1 MAAIHDLLKQITDPK
16 LRERIARQYDDDTRQ
31 KKFGLVY
38 QQHLPEVVPIYSAKP
53 RRGDLVAKRVG
64 TLSDTWRVRRLE
76 NGMAHLVKPRNA
88 GEKESAGERTALPVA
103 ELLVVKQFGEPI
115 FPTLVPMDSVQNG
128 PADAPWHTL
137 IEADNYHALQL
148 LEYLY
153 AEKVDCIYIDPP
165 YNTGAKD
172 WKYNNDYVD
181 GNDSWRHSKWLSFME
196 KRLRLAKKLLKPD
209 TGVLICTID
218 EHEVHH
224 LGVLMEE
231 VLPASYRQMVTI
243 VITSRGVAAQG
254 LARVEEHALFAYQS
268 SAAANATSDNFLTTA
283 QSTGKSNPWASLL
296 RRGTNASPFD
306 RANLVYPI
314 LIDQETHRI
323 VGVGETLDEKVK
335 RGELQKSD
343 LNAFVPDRTKGEAW
357 PIRSDGRLGTW
368 QVGPSTLLELLKNGF
383 VKLGRYHVER
393 NSWAVNYLKRGP
405 ISKVKNGEL
414 IVVAREWEGGPV
426 VLEYADD
433 VGESKRAKTVW
444 NRTLHDAGTYGST
457 LLQTIVGNRAFDFP
471 KSLYAVRD
479 ALAVTVGENKTALV
493 VDFFAGS
500 GTTLNATLLLN
511 QADQGSRR
519 CILVTNNEV
528 KASDAE
534 NLRANGVQIGETDW
548 EKLGVCRS
556 VTWPRSKFCV
566 VGARDDGTSLRGE
579 YFTGQIVDAE
589 KRRTFRNAAFVAPE
603 DFRVPASLAPA
614 DLKKA
619 EKAVEKK
626 KLAFVSM
633 IDALPQN
640 SVKPGCRFI
649 VSEDHKASVLFDPD
663 AAAEWLEAL
672 AEQDHISDFYI
683 VAGDEKQFK
692 ALKAQVDDLLG
703 PLIVQ
708 EEEKRPMSAG
718 FPANV
723 AYFKLDFLDKDRVE
737 LGAAFKEILPLL
749 WMRSGAIGPSPTLP
763 NGPLPEFFVP
773 ESSPFAVLLNET
785 RVTTFRE
792 ALLAREG
799 LRHVYV
805 VTDAE
810 EAFRA
815 ISGELRIALIARNP
829 DVEFVQL
836 YRDYLVNFTINT
848 RAEDAA
854 AGIGGV
860 A

>member
-1 MAAIHDLLKQITDPK
+1 MAAIHDLLRQITDPK

-53 RRGDLVAKRVG
+53 RRGDLVAKRGG
-64 TLSDTWRVRRLE
+64 TLSETWRVRRLE

-103 ELLVVKQFGEPI
+103 ELLVVKQFGDPI
-115 FPTLVPMDSVQNG
+115 FPTLVPMDAVQNG

-153 AEKVDCIYIDPP
+153 AGRVDCIYIDPP

-181 GNDSWRHSKWLSFME
+181 GNDAWRHSKWLSFME

-218 EHEVHH
+218 EHEIHH
-224 LGVLMEE
+224 LGVLIAEIF
-231 VLPASYRQMVTI
+231 PSAYRQMVTI
-243 VITSRGVAAQG
+243 VINPKGVTQG
-254 LARVEEHALFAYQS
+254 RYSRVEEHALFAFAPGAFVKGIGDDLLSFQS
-268 SAAANATSDNFLTTA
+268 GRSGSMR
-283 QSTGKSNPWASLL
+283 SVRWKGLL
-296 RRGTNASPFD
+296 RSGTNARRTD
-306 RANLVYPI
+306 RKNMFFPV
-314 LIDQETHRI
+314 LIDLARGAVIGTGDVLPFEI
-323 VGVGETLDEKVK
+323 EPEIGKVK
-335 RGELQKSD
+335 DGV
-343 LNAFVPDRTKGEAW
+343 AEAW
-357 PIRSDGRLGTW
+357 PIRTDGSLGNWGVGRETLNKLIKKGYVAAGRHDPKRNTYGITYLSAKPQKQIDQGILEIIEFDEVQNRVSVQYKEDRER
-368 QVGPSTLLELLKNGF
+368 QVKS
-383 VKLGRYHVER
+383 
-393 NSWAVNYLKRGP
+393 
-405 ISKVKNGEL
+405 
-414 IVVAREWEGGPV
+414 
-426 VLEYADD
+426 
-433 VGESKRAKTVW
+433 VW
-444 NRTLHDAGTYGST
+444 HRSEHDAGAYGSDM
-457 LLQTIVGNRAFDFP
+457 LRTILGASAFTFP

-479 ALAVTVGENKTALV
+479 AIASVTRDNPKALV

-500 GTTLNATLLLN
+500 GTTLNAVNLLN
-511 QADQGSRR
+511 SIDGGSRR

-528 KASDAE
+528 SVEDAQQ
-534 NLRANGVQIGETDW
+534 LTSSGHHPGDPVW
-548 EKLGVCRS
+548 EEKGICRS
-556 VTWPRSKFCV
+556 VTWMRSKFTTL
-566 VGARDDGTSLRGE
+566 GHRNDGTDLPGE
-579 YFTGQIVDAE
+579 YLTGRIVE
-589 KRRTFRNAAFVAPE
+589 RHKRRTFRHAAFVAPE
-603 DFRVPASLAPA
+603 DFRVPAGLSSA

-626 KLAFVSM
+626 KLAFVRM

-640 SVKPGCRFI
+640 SVTPGCRFI
-649 VSEDHKASVLFDPD
+649 VSADHKASVLFDPD

-672 AEQDHISDFYI
+672 DEQDHISDFYI
-683 VAGDEKQFK
+683 VAGDDKQFK
-692 ALKAQVDDLLG
+692 SLKAQVDDLLG

-749 WMRSGAIGPSPTLP
+749 WMKSGAIGPSPTLP
-763 NGPLPEFFVP
+763 DGPLPEFFVP
-773 ESSPFAVLLNET
+773 EASPFAVLLNET